1 MILALSRAFC
11 ISKSSEFLH
20 DKHAFFFSNTS
31 TVHNLIKKKL
41 YCPKKWL
48 VMGYF
53 IIKKKEKQKSSN
65 FGWLYF
71 LMQTFSYS
79 PLSMYNSKTQF
90 SFWFCLVD
98 KDERTIRQ
106 CATTL
111 NNVVGCFKRTGTYKI
126 KMEYCECDADGCNS
140 APRISLSIAT
150 AFSLMMGVL
159 LCYFV

>member
-1 MILALSRAFC
+1 MDVKYLQLSLLALVTLCFTFLFQKASAIECFECNSRDPDPNIA
-11 ISKSSEFLH
+11 
-20 DKHAFFFSNTS
+20 DKCKNSPAS
-31 TVHNLIKKKL
+31 
-41 YCPKKWL
+41 
-48 VMGYF
+48 
-53 IIKKKEKQKSSN
+53 
-65 FGWLYF
+65 
-71 LMQTFSYS
+71 LM
-79 PLSMYNSKTQF
+79 SMPQYYKNCSDASARCRKIQQE
-90 SFWFCLVD
+90 VD

-159 LCYFV
+159 LYYFV